1 MIIHL
6 IIMCALILLGSI
18 VVTFFA
24 PQPVAHGLHQ
34 YHHHPKCTQLWIYT
48 YPVQKGPCVV
58 FQHPSGHEL
67 EKANRANIEFNRG
80 VEAGHLRT
88 LTFNSTSQLNC
99 PSGNTKEFCS
109 GWKSAT
115 QFTLQQYK
123 SSHHILN
130 TTLPKHV
137 DCNIAT
143 SYYKQWRDLSVFCTP
158 VRLPSLV
165 WYNWCI
171 W

>member
-1 MIIHL
+1 MTSEVAVHL
-6 IIMCALILLGSI
+6 IIACALILLGAI
-18 VVTFFA
+18 AATFFS

-34 YHHHPKCTQLWIYT
+34 YHHHHKNPKCTQLWVYT
-48 YPVQKGPCVV
+48 EPVQKGPCVV

-88 LTFNSTSQLNC
+88 LTFNSTNQLNC

-115 QFTLQQYK
+115 QFTLQQL
-123 SSHHILN
+123 HNNN
-130 TTLPKHV
+130 TTR
-137 DCNIAT
+137 T
-143 SYYKQWRDLSVFCTP
+143 YYKQASVFCMP

-165 WYNWCI
+165 WYNWRI